1 MVFKIELK
9 KMLSL
14 IAASVICALLMLPLN
29 VAAQKYVGSPVTK
42 PRLIGVLRSKS
53 LQTREIV
60 KILNES
66 GADFQMTDS
75 VESEL
80 VAAGARP
87 EVLAAVRN
95 NYRSASKPTNSNR
108 PSNNSPNNSA
118 NNSAMTKAGLLRILK
133 AKSMSNG
140 AILDNIEQNGVA
152 FQTTSA
158 DERELAAAGASP
170 AIIAAV
176 KSSYRGGTQPTTGG
190 APLSKD
196 AIVALLQN
204 GISDAQV
211 QQNVKNRGV
220 SFKMSPSAT
229 QEIRSAGGSSSLVNL
244 INIAYVSGD
253 EGNNSGSNF
262 GNNSASSGGSNY
274 DDYISQAIETYNNDV
289 VANASVGSSGRL
301 RAIQTLQKAVQL
313 NPNNP
318 SAYQQLGFMTL
329 YGTANGFTAAEG
341 FMRKAIE
348 LGGAAVLR
356 VYHDHDG
363 IFKDTCTGSLYIA
376 RDAVRFESDN
386 NVHTFETTDA
396 NIQKVSMNNSFKQ
409 LFQTKVGS
417 FKIVLKSE
425 DKDGTKFSFAP
436 LTNDAQES
444 KMVIRLIGK

>member
-1 MVFKIELK
+1 MIFNIQIK
-9 KMLSL
+9 KMPPFILTSVLAAVLSL
-14 IAASVICALLMLPLN
+14 PLL

-66 GADFQMTDS
+66 GTDFQMTGA

-87 EVLAAVRN
+87 EVLAAARN
-95 NYRSASKPTNSNR
+95 NYRSVSKPTTSGR
-108 PSNNSPNNSA
+108 PGNNAADNTA
-118 NNSAMTKAGLLRILK
+118 VTKAGLLKILK

-152 FQTTSA
+152 FQTTVPV
-158 DERELAAAGASP
+158 ERELAAAGASP

-176 KSSYRGGTQPTTGG
+176 KSSYRGGTKPSTGG

-204 GISDAQV
+204 GVSDAQV
-211 QQNVKNRGV
+211 QQNIKNRGV
-220 SFKMSPSAT
+220 SFKINPSAT

-244 INIAYVSGD
+244 INIAYVSGSD
-253 EGNNSGSNF
+253 NNSS
-262 GNNSASSGGSNY
+262 NNSASSGGSDY
-274 DDYISQAIETYNNDV
+274 DDYINQAIETYNNDV

-301 RAIQTLQKAVQL
+301 RAIQTLQKAAQL

-318 SAYQQLGFMTL
+318 SAFQQLGFMTL
-329 YGTANGFTAAEG
+329 YGTSNGFTAAEG
-341 FMRKAIE
+341 FMRKAID
-348 LGGAAVLR
+348 LGGSAVMR
-356 VYHDHDG
+356 VHHDHDG
-363 IFKDTCTGSLYIA
+363 IFKDTCTGSLYVA

-425 DKDGTKFSFAP
+425 DKSGTKFSFAP

>member
-1 MVFKIELK
+1 M
-9 KMLSL
+9 
-14 IAASVICALLMLPLN
+14 CALLTLPLN

-80 VAAGARP
+80 VSAGARP

-108 PSNNSPNNSA
+108 PSNNTA
-118 NNSAMTKAGLLRILK
+118 NNTALTKAGLLKILK

-152 FQTTSA
+152 FQTTAA

-176 KSSYRGGTQPTTGG
+176 KSSYRGAAKTTTG

-220 SFKMSPSAT
+220 SFKMNPSAT

-253 EGNNSGSNF
+253 DGNNSGSNF
-262 GNNSASSGGSNY
+262 GNNSASSGGSDY

-289 VANASVGSSGRL
+289 VANAGVGSSGRL
-301 RAIQTLQKAVQL
+301 RAIQTLQKAAQL

-329 YGTANGFTAAEG
+329 YGTANGFSAAEG
-341 FMRKAIE
+341 FMRKAID
-348 LGGAAVLR
+348 LGGSAVLR
-356 VYHDHDG
+356 VHHDHDG
-363 IFKDTCTGSLYIA
+363 IFKETCTGSLYIA
-376 RDAVRFESDN
+376 KDAVRFESDN
-386 NVHTFETTDA
+386 NVHTFETMDA

-425 DKDGTKFSFAP
+425 DKSGTKFSFAP

>member
-1 MVFKIELK
+1 MVFKSQRK
-9 KMLSL
+9 KMMPLV
-14 IAASVICALLMLPLN
+14 AAILLAAIVWLPLG

-87 EVLAAVRN
+87 EVLAAVRD
-95 NYRSASKPTNSNR
+95 NYRSASKPINSNI
-108 PSNNSPNNSA
+108 PSNNSA
-118 NNSAMTKAGLLRILK
+118 NNTAVTKAGLLKILK

-152 FQTTSA
+152 FQTTAA

-176 KSSYRGGTQPTTGG
+176 KSSYRGAGKPATTG

-220 SFKMSPSAT
+220 NFKMNPSAT

-244 INIAYVSGD
+244 INTAYSSGGD
-253 EGNNSGSNF
+253 DDNSASNSS
-262 GNNSASSGGSNY
+262 NNSASRGGSDY

-289 VANASVGSSGRL
+289 VANAGVGSSGRL
-301 RAIQTLQKAVQL
+301 RAIQTLQKAAQL

-329 YGTANGFTAAEG
+329 YGTTNGFSAAEG
-341 FMRKAIE
+341 FMRKAID
-348 LGGAAVLR
+348 LGGSAVLR

-363 IFKDTCTGSLYIA
+363 IFKETCTGSLYVA

-425 DKDGTKFSFAP
+425 DKNGTKFSFAP

>member
-1 MVFKIELK
+1 MVFKMQLK
-9 KMLSL
+9 KMMTFV
-14 IAASVICALLMLPLN
+14 AASIMCAILSMPPN

-42 PRLIGVLRSKS
+42 PRLVGVLRSKS

-66 GADFQMTDS
+66 GADFQITDS

-80 VAAGARP
+80 IAAGARP

-95 NYRSASKPTNSNR
+95 NYRSASKPANTNR
-108 PSNNSPNNSA
+108 PSNNAVNNTAVS
-118 NNSAMTKAGLLRILK
+118 KAGLLKILK

-152 FQTTSA
+152 FQATAA

-176 KSSYRGGTQPTTGG
+176 KSSYRGGTRPSTGG

-220 SFKMSPSAT
+220 NFKMNPSAT

-244 INIAYVSGD
+244 INIAFVSGD
-253 EGNNSGSNF
+253 DGNNSGSNF
-262 GNNSASSGGSNY
+262 GNNSASSGGSDY

-289 VANASVGSSGRL
+289 VANAGVGSSGRL
-301 RAIQTLQKAVQL
+301 RAIQTLQKAAQL

-356 VYHDHDG
+356 VHHDHDG

>member
-1 MVFKIELK
+1 MDFKFRIK
-9 KMLSL
+9 KMLPMIWAGVIGAIL
-14 IAASVICALLMLPLN
+14 ILPMN
-29 VAAQKYVGSPVTK
+29 IAAQKYVGSPVTK

-66 GADFQMTDS
+66 GADFQMTGA

-95 NYRSASKPTNSNR
+95 NYRSAAKPAANNR
-108 PSNNSPNNSA
+108 PNNNVA
-118 NNSAMTKAGLLRILK
+118 NNSSAMNKAGLLKTLK

-140 AILDNIEQNGVA
+140 AILDNIEQNGVS
-152 FQTTSA
+152 FQATAA

-170 AIIAAV
+170 AIIAAI
-176 KSSYRGGTQPTTGG
+176 KSSYRGGSQPTTSG

-220 SFKMSPSAT
+220 NFKMNPSAT

-244 INIAYVSGD
+244 INIAFVGSD
-253 EGNNSGSNF
+253 DNNNF
-262 GNNSASSGGSNY
+262 SSNSASSGGSDY

-289 VANASVGSSGRL
+289 VANAGVGSSGRL
-301 RAIQTLQKAVQL
+301 RAIQTLQKASQL

-318 SAYQQLGFMTL
+318 SAFQQLGFMTL
-329 YGTANGFTAAEG
+329 YGTSNGFSAAEG
-341 FMRKAIE
+341 FMRKAID

-363 IFKDTCTGSLYIA
+363 IFKETCTGSLYIA

-386 NVHTFETTDA
+386 NVHTFETLDA

-425 DKDGTKFSFAP
+425 DKNGTKFSFAP

>member
-1 MVFKIELK
+1 MALEMKYE
-9 KMLSL
+9 KMSAAIGAVI
-14 IAASVICALLMLPLN
+14 IAAILLMPVR

-66 GADFQMTDS
+66 GADFQMNS
-75 VESEL
+75 AVEAEL
-80 VAAGARP
+80 IAAGARP

-95 NYRSASKPTNSNR
+95 NYRSAARPASNSNR
-108 PSNNSPNNSA
+108 PSNNAAS
-118 NNSAMTKAGLLRILK
+118 NSAMNKAALLKILRGK
-133 AKSMSNG
+133 TMSNG
-140 AILDNIEQNGVA
+140 AILDNIEQNGVS
-152 FQTTSA
+152 FQTTAA

-176 KSSYRGGTQPTTGG
+176 KSSYRGGSSPSIGG
-190 APLSKD
+190 SPLSKD

-220 SFKMSPSAT
+220 NFKINPAAT
-229 QEIRSAGGSSSLVNL
+229 QEIRSAGGSSALVNL
-244 INIAYVSGD
+244 INIAFVGGD
-253 EGNNSGSNF
+253 DNNF
-262 GNNSASSGGSNY
+262 GSNSASSGGSGY

-289 VANASVGSSGRL
+289 VAGAAINSPGRL
-301 RAIQTLQKAVQL
+301 RAIQTLQKAAQL
-313 NPNNP
+313 NANNP

-329 YGTANGFTAAEG
+329 YGTSNGFTAAEG
-341 FMRKAIE
+341 FMRKAID
-348 LGGAAVLR
+348 LGGSAVLR
-356 VYHDHDG
+356 VHHDHDG

-386 NVHTFETTDA
+386 NVHTFETLDA

-425 DKDGTKFSFAP
+425 DKDGTKYSFAP